1 MGIWRPVGSISI
13 ISSFPLRTI
22 VLISAFLV
30 HLLDPYE
37 LLGETH
43 HTDRF
48 ICSDRECPVAFV
60 DQGVLVNLIRIGSFV
75 SQYTKFSPTQRV

>member
-60 DQGVLVNLIRIGSFV
+60 DQGVLTCESH
-75 SQYTKFSPTQRV
+75 THWKFRKSIHKI